1 MILHFHKRSE
11 KKYAIILPF
20 SIMHI
25 IPSSC
30 VLLYSC
36 RLELLLGITSF
47 HPEKFVFLVR
57 EICSQN
63 ISGLVH
69 LGMSLF
75 TLQFWRRIS
84 PHREYLDNI
93 FFFPH
98 PFEALWSHPLP
109 SGLHFFPDEELWEI
123 NFNLLWL
130 LFLDFFYFS
139 QCNCFFI
146 DFQ

>member
-75 TLQFWRRIS
+75 TLQFWRRIF
-84 PHREYLDNI
+84 PHREDLDNI
-93 FFFPH
+93 FFFTKIKNLKKCNWVKLYIFQKFRLSEFSSIACSQRITGN
-98 PFEALWSHPLP
+98 PF
-109 SGLHFFPDEELWEI
+109 
-123 NFNLLWL
+123 
-130 LFLDFFYFS
+130 
-139 QCNCFFI
+139 
-146 DFQ
+146 